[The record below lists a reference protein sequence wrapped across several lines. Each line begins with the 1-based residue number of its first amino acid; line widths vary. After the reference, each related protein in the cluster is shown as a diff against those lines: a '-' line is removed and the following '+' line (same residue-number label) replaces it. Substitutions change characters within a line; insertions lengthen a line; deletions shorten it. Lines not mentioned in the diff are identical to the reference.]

1 MSKLLIIILFLVK
14 CSNSYSTTDLL
25 KVALNPKN
33 FIQSLNLDGNKN
45 IDMCALH
52 LGIYYNH
59 TQNSEDLIMN
69 PWALK
74 SKTKPFPIEI
84 IYICVFAVLD
94 ASAKFPDGLLTSNL
108 RFPGNMYECMDVFVD
123 HLTASDGSYI
133 PGFKGKYFNFYFFAI
148 PDGESRMAISLPGFG
163 GSSGGLPMIKAGL
176 CLPSSCVFEEIPYLF
191 LPNNE

>member
-1 MSKLLIIILFLVK
+1 
-14 CSNSYSTTDLL
+14 
-25 KVALNPKN
+25 
-33 FIQSLNLDGNKN
+33 
-45 IDMCALH
+45 
-52 LGIYYNH
+52 
-59 TQNSEDLIMN
+59 MN

-74 SKTKPFPIEI
+74 SKTKLFPPWEI
-84 IYICVFAVLD
+84 IIVNFAVLD